1 MIYLISIHVYLH
13 AHVKVIAEANGSHVK
28 EYPLVAERNW
38 EVDVAALE
46 VRKERRFKVNFIFC
60 PMKNKFRAEIV

>member
-1 MIYLISIHVYLH
+1 
-13 AHVKVIAEANGSHVK
+13 VK